1 MLMTERLLVF
11 GEVLFDCFPDG
22 RQVLGGAPFN
32 VAWNLQAFGLSP
44 LFISRVGA
52 DDFGAKV
59 RHAMTTWGMD
69 TSGLQMGSQRLTGA
83 VDVELQGSE
92 PNYTILPDR
101 AFDFIDA
108 QQLPPFA
115 PDCILYHGSLG
126 VRNFKSEEALET
138 IYSRIVVETPQP
150 KIFVDANLRAPW
162 WTPELVDK
170 WLSRASWLKVSE
182 KELQDIAPN
191 GDSLDERMAQL
202 MGALQLEAAIV
213 TRGELGA
220 IALSADGT
228 RIEQV
233 PSLTLE
239 VVDTVGA
246 GDAFSSVLL
255 LGLAKGWPLSLS
267 MQRAQEFA
275 NAVVG
280 IRGATSDDRTFYEA
294 FSTTWH

>member
-1 MLMTERLLVF
+1 MTERLLVF
-11 GEVLFDCFPDG
+11 GEVLFDCFPDN

-44 LFISRVGA
+44 LFISRIGA

-59 RHAMTTWGMD
+59 RHAMTAWGMD
-69 TSGLQMGSQRLTGA
+69 GSGLQMGTQRLTGA
-83 VDVELQGSE
+83 VEVELQGSE
-92 PNYTILPDR
+92 PSYTILPDR

-108 QQLPPFA
+108 QQLPTFST
-115 PDCILYHGSLG
+115 DCILYHGTLG
-126 VRNFKSEEALET
+126 VRNFESEESLET
-138 IYSRIVVETPQP
+138 IYSRIVVETPTP
-150 KIFVDANLRAPW
+150 KIFVDVNLRAPW

-182 KELQDIAPN
+182 PELQAIVPEET
-191 GDSLDERMAQL
+191 S
-202 MGALQLEAAIV
+202 LEARITHLINRLPLEVLIV

-220 IALSADGT
+220 IAVPADGT
-228 RIEQV
+228 SIEQA
-233 PSLTLE
+233 PSLTLD

-255 LGLAKGWPLSLS
+255 LGMANGWPLKQS

-275 NAVVG
+275 NAIVG
-280 IRGATSDDRTFYEA
+280 IRGATSSDRTFYEA

>member
-1 MLMTERLLVF
+1 MTDRLLVF

-22 RQVLGGAPFN
+22 RHVLGGAPFN

-59 RHAMTTWGMD
+59 RHAMTEWGMD
-69 TSGLQMGSQRLTGA
+69 TSGLQLGSQRLTGV
-83 VDVELQGSE
+83 VDVELNGSE
-92 PNYTILPDR
+92 PSYTIRPDR
-101 AFDFIDA
+101 AFDFVDA
-108 QQLPPFA
+108 QQLPPF
-115 PDCILYHGSLG
+115 PPECILYHGTLG
-126 VRNFKSEEALET
+126 VRNFESEQSLET

-150 KIFVDANLRAPW
+150 TIFVDANLRAPW

-170 WLSRASWLKVSE
+170 WLSRASCLKVSE
-182 KELQDIAPN
+182 QELRDIVPD
-191 GDSLDERMAQL
+191 GDSLDDRITHL
-202 MGALQLEAAIV
+202 LNALPLETLIV
-213 TRGELGA
+213 TRGGLGA
-220 IALSADGT
+220 IAVSTDGT

-233 PSLTLE
+233 PSLTLD

-255 LGLAKGWPLSLS
+255 LGMARGWPLTVS

-280 IRGATSDDRTFYEA
+280 IRGATSDNRSFYEA
-294 FSTTWH
+294 FSATWQ

>member
-1 MLMTERLLVF
+1 MTDRLLVF

-22 RQVLGGAPFN
+22 QHVLGGAPFN

-59 RHAMTTWGMD
+59 RHAMVEWGMD
-69 TSGLQMGSQRLTGA
+69 TSGLQMGSQRLTGV
-83 VDVELQGSE
+83 VDVELKGSE
-92 PNYTILPDR
+92 PSYTIRPDR
-101 AFDFIDA
+101 AFDFVDA
-108 QQLPPFA
+108 QQLPPFS
-115 PDCILYHGSLG
+115 PNCILYHGTLG
-126 VRNFKSEEALET
+126 VRNFESEQSLET

-182 KELQDIAPN
+182 QELQAIVPREE
-191 GDSLDERMAQL
+191 SLDNRITHL
-202 MGALQLEAAIV
+202 LNTLQLETLIV

-220 IALSADGT
+220 IAVSANGK

-233 PSLTLE
+233 PSLTLD

-255 LGLAKGWPLSLS
+255 LGMAGGWPLTLS

-280 IRGATSDDRTFYEA
+280 IQGATSDDRSFYEA
-294 FSTTWH
+294 FSATWH

>member
-11 GEVLFDCFPDG
+11 GEVLFDCFPGG

-44 LFISRVGA
+44 LFVSRVGT

-59 RHAMTTWGMD
+59 RHAMTMWGMD
-69 TSGLQMGSQRLTGA
+69 TSGLQVGSQRLTGA
-83 VDVELQGSE
+83 VEVELQGSE
-92 PNYTILPDR
+92 PSYTILPDR

-108 QQLPPFA
+108 QQLPSFA
-115 PDCILYHGSLG
+115 PDCILYHGTLG
-126 VRNFKSEEALET
+126 VRNFESEESLET
-138 IYSRIVVETPQP
+138 IYRHIVLETPQP

-182 KELQDIAPN
+182 RELQDIVPD
-191 GDSLDERMAQL
+191 GDSLDERIARL
-202 MGALQLEAAIV
+202 MSTLQLEVAIV

-220 IALSADGT
+220 IAVSAGDT

-233 PSLTLE
+233 PSLTLD

-255 LGLAKGWPLSLS
+255 LGFAKGWPLSLS

-280 IRGATSDDRTFYEA
+280 IRGATSHDRTFYEA